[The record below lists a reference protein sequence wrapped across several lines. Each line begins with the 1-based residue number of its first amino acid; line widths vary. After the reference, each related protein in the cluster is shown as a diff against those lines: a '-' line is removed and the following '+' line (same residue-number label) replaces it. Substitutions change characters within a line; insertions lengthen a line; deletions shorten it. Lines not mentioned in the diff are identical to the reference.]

1 MSARSTSRS
10 ITPEELQAMQ
20 KDLDKSLGKDGTEMD
35 WPEQPAHTPGFSCMV
50 MPDGSTVGTL
60 PGTNIPLETSQRT
73 AALNKATSRPAQGSV
88 KAYESYDQML
98 SDMKDPRYGSDAA
111 FTHEVEAKAAISNF

>member
-1 MSARSTSRS
+1 MSARHQSRS

-35 WPEQPAHTPGFSCMV
+35 WPEQPAKKSTGSVMV
-50 MPDGSTVGTL
+50 MPDGSTVETI
-60 PGTNIPLETSQRT
+60 PGTNMPVDASQTT
-73 AALNKATSRPAQGSV
+73 AALNTATSRPAQGSV

-98 SDMKDPRYGSDAA
+98 SDMKDRRYGKDRA
-111 FTHEVEAKAAISNF
+111 FTHEVEAKVSISNF

>member
-1 MSARSTSRS
+1 MSARHQSRS

-35 WPEQPAHTPGFSCMV
+35 RPEPPFRAHCSACMV
-50 MPDGSTVGTL
+50 MPDGSTVGTI
-60 PGTNIPLETSQRT
+60 PGTNMPVDASQTT
-73 AALNKATSRPAQGSV
+73 AALNKATSRPAQGTV

-98 SDMKDPRYGSDAA
+98 SDMRDNRYGKDRA
-111 FTHEVEAKAAISNF
+111 FTHAVEAKAAISNF

>member
-1 MSARSTSRS
+1 
-10 ITPEELQAMQ
+10 MQ

-35 WPEQPAHTPGFSCMV
+35 WPEQPVRTPGFSCMV
-50 MPDGSTVGTL
+50 MPDGSTVGTI
-60 PGTNIPLETSQRT
+60 PGTNIPLETSQTT

-88 KAYESYDQML
+88 KAYESHDQML
-98 SDMKDPRYGSDAA
+98 SDMKDRRYGKDRA

>member
-1 MSARSTSRS
+1 MSARHQSRS

-20 KDLDKSLGKDGTEMD
+20 KDLDKSLGKDGTEMN
-35 WPEQPAHTPGFSCMV
+35 WPEQPPRAHCSACMV
-50 MPDGSTVGTL
+50 MPDGSTVGTI
-60 PGTNIPLETSQRT
+60 PGTNMPLETSQTT

-98 SDMKDPRYGSDAA
+98 SDMKDYRYGKDRA
-111 FTHEVEAKAAISNF
+111 FTHEVEAKAARSTF

>member
-1 MSARSTSRS
+1 MTARSTSRS

-35 WPEQPAHTPGFSCMV
+35 WPEQPVRTPGFSSMV
-50 MPDGSTVGTL
+50 MPDGSTVETV
-60 PGTNIPLETSQRT
+60 PGTNMPVDASQTT
-73 AALNKATSRPAQGSV
+73 AALAKATSRPAQGSV

-98 SDMKDPRYGSDAA
+98 SDMKDYRYGKDRA
-111 FTHEVEAKAAISNF
+111 FTHEVEAKAALSTF